1 MNSELENHAS
11 KINKSYIRK
20 SSFMFRN
27 YFKTAWRNL
36 LTNKTFSLIN
46 IAGLALGMTCSL
58 VIMLWIN
65 DEVQKDKFH
74 QNGSRLYRVMENQ
87 YYSGDISTF
96 EATPGILAENIV
108 KDIPEIQMA
117 SQVLWEEE
125 PLFTAGNVFDKEKG
139 RYVQKDFLRMFSFK
153 LLKGDPATAL
163 ARPDAVVISKKLA
176 DKYFKGQN
184 PIGKIIRIDNRD
196 NVIVTG
202 ILDEIPETS
211 SLKFDFLM
219 SWDIWY
225 KKNEWAHEWGN
236 NGPRCMVTLSPN
248 ASANKVN
255 AKIKNYIKTK
265 NKDSNVELFIQN
277 YGESYLYS
285 NWEHGKLVGGRIE
298 YVRIFSIVAVII
310 LIIACINFMNLATA
324 RSLRRSREIG
334 VRKVVGAGKRQLIF
348 QFIGESLFVS
358 FIAMFLSLLIVA
370 LLLPAFN
377 TLTEKH
383 LALHFS
389 DPSFLIIILCL
400 TLITGILSG
409 SYPAL
414 FMSSLKPIVVLKGL
428 LKFKSGAT
436 YFRKGLVVFQFALSI
451 ILILGMI
458 VIYRQIDYIHN
469 KNLGF
474 AKEDLL
480 YMPLEGELQK
490 NYPAFKNELLR
501 QPGIKSV
508 TSAASSPLEVGSST
522 QGVRW
527 PGKDTTK
534 LILFSNNPITYDY
547 IKTMGIQLIGGRDF
561 SPEYGLD
568 SMNYLINE
576 AAARKIGYKDPV
588 GKELTMWGDK
598 GMIIGLLKDYHHNSL
613 HVPIEPLILRLH
625 KKSWGDYWGNVI
637 IRTEKGKTKQAIA
650 SMEKVYK
657 QFNPRFPFK
666 YYFTDDEIANRYKA
680 EYTVSKLSRYFAFIA
695 IFISCLGLFG
705 LVAFTAEQKTKEI
718 GIRKVLGA
726 SVTGIVQMLS
736 KDFLKLVFIA
746 AIIAFPVAWWAMN
759 SWLENFAYRISISW
773 WVFVL
778 AGVIAVLIALIT
790 ISFQSIKAAVANP
803 VKSLR
808 TE

>member
-1 MNSELENHAS
+1 M
-11 KINKSYIRK
+11 I
-20 SSFMFRN
+20 RN

-36 LTNKTFSLIN
+36 LHNKTFSLIN
-46 IAGLALGMTCSL
+46 IFGLALGMTCSL
-58 VIMLWIN
+58 VIMLWLKDELKMDRFHAN
-65 DEVQKDKFH
+65 DK
-74 QNGSRLYRVMENQ
+74 RLYRVMENQ
-87 YYSGDISTF
+87 FYSGNTSTF
-96 EATPGILAENIV
+96 ESTPGILAENIV
-108 KDIPEIQMA
+108 KDIPDIQMA
-117 SQVLWEEE
+117 SQILWEEE
-125 PLFTAGNVFDKEKG
+125 VLFTAGDKYDKEKG
-139 RYVQKDFLRMFSFK
+139 RFVEKDFLRMFSFK

-176 DKYFKGQN
+176 DKYFKGQD
-184 PIGKIIRIDNRD
+184 PVGKMIRVDNKD
-196 NVIVTG
+196 NVMVTG
-202 ILDEIPETS
+202 ILDEIPQSS

-219 SWDIWY
+219 SFEQWR
-225 KKNEWAHEWGN
+225 KNNNWAKEWGN
-236 NGPRCMVTLSPN
+236 NGPRCAVLLVPN
-248 ASANKVN
+248 ASLANVN

-265 NKDSNVELFIQN
+265 NKDSNVELFLQN

-285 NWEHGKLVGGRIE
+285 DWDNGKQTGGRIE
-298 YVRIFSIVAVII
+298 YVRIFTFVAIII
-310 LIIACINFMNLATA
+310 LLIACINFMNLATA
-324 RSLRRSREIG
+324 RSLRRAREIG
-334 VRKVVGAGKRQLIF
+334 VRKVVGAGKRQLIS

-358 FIAMFLSLLIVA
+358 FLAVCLSLVIVA
-370 LLLPAFN
+370 LLLPSFN
-377 TLTEKH
+377 TLTQKH
-383 LALHFS
+383 LAIDLA
-389 DPSFLIIILCL
+389 DPSFLLIILGL
-400 TLITGILSG
+400 TLVTGIISG

-414 FMSSLKPIVVLKGL
+414 FMSSLKPIVILKGI
-428 LKFKSGAT
+428 LKFKPSAT
-436 YFRKGLVVFQFALSI
+436 YFRKGLVVFQFFLSI
-451 ILILGMI
+451 FLILGMI

-480 YMPLEGELQK
+480 YMPLEGDLSK
-490 NYPAFKNELLR
+490 TFLTFKQELLK

-508 TSAASSPLEVGSST
+508 TSAQSSPLEVGSST

-547 IKTMGIQLIGGRDF
+547 IRTMGIQLIQGRDF

-568 SMNYLINE
+568 SMNYLVNE

-598 GMIIGLLKDYHHNSL
+598 GTIIGLMKDYHHNSL

-625 KKSWGDYWGNVI
+625 KKSWGAYWGNVI

-650 SMEKVYK
+650 GMEKLYK
-657 QFNPRFPFK
+657 QFNPGFPFK
-666 YYFTDDEIANRYKA
+666 YYFTDDEIAKNYRS
-680 EYTVSKLSRYFAFIA
+680 ELTVSKLSRYFAFLA

-705 LVAFTAEQKTKEI
+705 LVTFTAEQKTKEI

-736 KDFLKLVFIA
+736 KDFLILVLIA
-746 AIIAFPVAWWAMN
+746 AVIAFPVAWWAMHR
-759 SWLENFAYRISISW
+759 WLNDFAYRVNIGW
-773 WVFVL
+773 WIFPV
-778 AGVIAVLIALIT
+778 AGVIAILIALLT
-790 ISFQSIKAAVANP
+790 ISFQSIKAAIANP